1 MSWKW
6 QESLAFLFYYFFFG
20 MSARLIVLADITVP
34 AKAIIEQLT
43 FHGHVTPPPPPF
55 RKLSR
60 IDFSIL
66 LVLFFFLPFPF
77 SFFIPQS
84 RID

>member
-43 FHGHVTPPPPPF
+43 FHGHVTPPPPF